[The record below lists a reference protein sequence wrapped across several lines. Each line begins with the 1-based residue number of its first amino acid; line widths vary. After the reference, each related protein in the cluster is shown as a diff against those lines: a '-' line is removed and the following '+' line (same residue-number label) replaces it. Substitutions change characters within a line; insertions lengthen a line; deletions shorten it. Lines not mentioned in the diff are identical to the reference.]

1 MTTINQLSSLDAVSG
16 GDLLPVFSTGN
27 GDARKASI
35 SLLLAYIAA
44 NLGNAAADSLTAS
57 LFINVTPVAVA
68 SLPAAATAGAGA
80 RASVNNAT
88 QTLTAGIGATVT
100 GGGANTVPVFCDGTN
115 WRIG

>member
-1 MTTINQLSSLDAVSG
+1 MTTINQLSSMDSVSG

-27 GDARKASI
+27 GDARKASVSI
-35 SLLLAYIAA
+35 LLAYIAA
-44 NLGNAAADSLTAS
+44 NLGTASANSLTAS
-57 LFINVTPVAVA
+57 LYTKVTPVAVS
-68 SLPAAATAGAGA
+68 SLPTAATAGAGA

-88 QTLTAGIGATVT
+88 QTLTAGIGAVVA

>member
-1 MTTINQLSSLDAVSG
+1 MTTINQLSSMDSVSG
-16 GDLLPVFSTGN
+16 GDLLPVFSTSN

-44 NLGNAAADSLTAS
+44 NLGEAEATSLTAES
-57 LFINVTPVAVA
+57 FLKVAPVAVA
-68 SLPAAATAGAGA
+68 SLPAAAVAGAGA
-80 RASVNNAT
+80 RASVSDAT
-88 QTLTAGIGATVT
+88 QTLTAGIGAVVA

>member
-1 MTTINQLSSLDAVSG
+1 MTTINQLSSMDSVSG

-35 SLLLAYIAA
+35 SILLAYIAA
-44 NLGNAAADSLTAS
+44 NLGTASANSLTAS
-57 LFINVTPVAVA
+57 LYTKVTPVAVS
-68 SLPAAATAGAGA
+68 SLPTAATAGAGA

-88 QTLTAGIGATVT
+88 QTLTAGIGAVVA

>member
-1 MTTINQLSSLDAVSG
+1 MTTINQLSSLDTISG
-16 GDLLPVFSTGN
+16 GDQLPVYSANN

-44 NLGNAAADSLTAS
+44 NLGDASADSLTAS
-57 LFINVTPVAVA
+57 MFVSITPVSVA
-68 SLPAAATAGAGA
+68 NLPAAATAGAGA
-80 RASVNNAT
+80 RATVTDAT

-100 GGGANTVPVFCDGTN
+100 GGGANTVPVFCDGAN